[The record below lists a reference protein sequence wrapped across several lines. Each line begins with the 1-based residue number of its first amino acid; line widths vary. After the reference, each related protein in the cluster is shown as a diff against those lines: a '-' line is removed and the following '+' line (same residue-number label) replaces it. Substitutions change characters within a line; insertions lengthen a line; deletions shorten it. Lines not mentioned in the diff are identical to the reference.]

1 MITFVHRS
9 HSSPLIDAPKI
20 KTEVE
25 DDIAV
30 EAPPALEVPPV
41 DIVIKEEV
49 EPPEELVA
57 EDDEDKEHGIVGGLG
72 LLCDV
77 AHRFIEEEAGTSRP
91 ESPCDEQD
99 NKSTGTYIV
108 TISLC

>member
-9 HSSPLIDAPKI
+9 HSLPLIDAPKI

-25 DDIAV
+25 DDMPV
-30 EAPPALEVPPV
+30 EASEVPPA
-41 DIVIKEEV
+41 DIVIKEEI
-49 EPPEELVA
+49 EPPEEPAA

-91 ESPCDEQD
+91 ESPCDDLD
-99 NKSTGTYIV
+99 NKSTGTFD
-108 TISLC
+108 SLLH

>member
-30 EAPPALEVPPV
+30 ESPPAPEVPPA
-41 DIVIKEEV
+41 DIVIKEEM
-49 EPPEELVA
+49 EPPEERVA
-57 EDDEDKEHGIVGGLG
+57 EDEHGIVGGLG

-77 AHRFIEEEAGTSRP
+77 AHRFIEEEAGT
-91 ESPCDEQD
+91 DEQD
-99 NKSTGTYIV
+99 NKSTGTF
-108 TISLC
+108 LQ

>member
-25 DDIAV
+25 DDIVV
-30 EAPPALEVPPV
+30 ESPPAPEVPPA
-41 DIVIKEEV
+41 DIVIKEEM
-49 EPPEELVA
+49 EPPEERVA

-77 AHRFIEEEAGTSRP
+77 AHRFIEEEAGT
-91 ESPCDEQD
+91 DEQD
-99 NKSTGTYIV
+99 NKSTGT
-108 TISLC
+108 LLQ

>member
-1 MITFVHRS
+1 MIKFVHRS

-30 EAPPALEVPPV
+30 ESPPASEVPPA

-49 EPPEELVA
+49 EPPEER
-57 EDDEDKEHGIVGGLG
+57 DEDKEHGIVGGLG

-77 AHRFIEEEAGTSRP
+77 AHRFIEEEEAGT
-91 ESPCDEQD
+91 DEQD
-99 NKSTGTYIV
+99 NKSTGT
-108 TISLC
+108 ISLC

>member
-9 HSSPLIDAPKI
+9 HSLPLIDAPKI

-25 DDIAV
+25 DDMPV
-30 EAPPALEVPPV
+30 EVPPASEV
-41 DIVIKEEV
+41 PPADIVIKEEI
-49 EPPEELVA
+49 EPAA

-91 ESPCDEQD
+91 ESPCDDQD
-99 NKSTGTYIV
+99 NKSTGTFD
-108 TISLC
+108 SLLH